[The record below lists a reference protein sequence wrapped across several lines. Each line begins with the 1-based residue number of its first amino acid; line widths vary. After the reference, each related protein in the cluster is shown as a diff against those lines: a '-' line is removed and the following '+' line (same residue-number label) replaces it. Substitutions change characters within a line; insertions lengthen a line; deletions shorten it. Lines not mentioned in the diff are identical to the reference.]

1 MREEGERQHWS
12 NSSLDLFHFR
22 STGPSIWPAP
32 SFVTRVS
39 SARDT
44 FPWPPRLNDYLYQRI
59 FLELT
64 ATRENSVPVGPS
76 ATAAAAIGATI
87 IEGGEEP
94 PLPPSA
100 FDSPNPT
107 IFDFSRRGRST
118 RLDSK
123 ISLLT
128 PKRLVNVDEFEKRG
142 GGGRHNA
149 SGVCV
154 SNLWMTLTSK

>member
-87 IEGGEEP
+87 IEGGGEP
-94 PLPPSA
+94 PLRFRFAQPDD
-100 FDSPNPT
+100 FRFFPT
-107 IFDFSRRGRST
+107 RSVDST

-142 GGGRHNA
+142 GGDDIMRPGYAYRICEWH
-149 SGVCV
+149 
-154 SNLWMTLTSK
+154 